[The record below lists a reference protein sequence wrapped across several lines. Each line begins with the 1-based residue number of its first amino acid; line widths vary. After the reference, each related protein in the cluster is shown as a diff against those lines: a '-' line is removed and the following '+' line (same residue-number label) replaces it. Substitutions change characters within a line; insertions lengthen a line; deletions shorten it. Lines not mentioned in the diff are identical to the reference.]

1 MGVGEGNDMLGSM
14 LVCGGSGGVGK
25 QVILRLTQ
33 SSGAG
38 ARTELGKIQFQ
49 VFFVTLFGKNID
61 TSLFLPQTVC

>member
-38 ARTELGKIQFQ
+38 ARTELGNLQLRSFYII
-49 VFFVTLFGKNID
+49 TGK
-61 TSLFLPQTVC
+61 LY